1 MYRDARSQQYAEE
14 NMSVYDQKPWLGQYS
29 AGVPAEVRPEFPDAL
44 SMFRHALARDP
55 SRTLIHYFDSSIAV
69 GDIDRMSDAL
79 AVALAAR
86 GIRRGDRIAAYLQNV
101 PQFVLT
107 MLAAWKLGAILVS
120 CNPMLRHKEVGVILN
135 DSGARV
141 LVTLE
146 SLYHEVA
153 RAVVPD
159 SKVELVLT
167 TSELEFL
174 GPNRPALLKD
184 STRQPCDGATDL
196 MTLIAEFNGQRP
208 APVTISGDDVAL
220 LTYTS
225 GTTGPP
231 KGAMN
236 LHRNIVYNTQVYRE
250 WMKLSSADVIL
261 GVAPLFHITGLIACV
276 TTAMLLPCPLVLY
289 FRFDP
294 ATTAELVELH
304 GVTFVVASITV
315 FIALMNNEEARKRDF
330 STLKKVY
337 SGGAPVS
344 PAQVEAFQNMFGA
357 YIHNIYGMTET
368 TSPTHAVPLGGQ
380 APVDPNTGALS
391 VGVPVCGAIVRIC
404 DDEGH
409 ELPTGEIG
417 ELVSGGPMVVPGY
430 WEKPEESAQAFEA
443 RGIHTGDVGFMDA
456 DGWFYIVDRKKDLII
471 ASGYKV
477 WPREVEDVLYTHP
490 AIRECAV
497 VGVVDAYRGETVKA
511 YVSLRPGMDAT
522 GQDIVEFCK
531 DRMAAYK
538 RPREVE
544 VLPEL
549 PKTASGKIMRRELR
563 K

>member
-1 MYRDARSQQYAEE
+1 
-14 NMSVYDQKPWLGQYS
+14 MSVYDQKPWLAQYS
-29 AGVPAEVRPEFPDAL
+29 AGVPAEVHPEFTDAL
-44 SMFRHALARDP
+44 SMFRHAVARDP
-55 SRTLIHYFDSSIAV
+55 QRSLIHYFDQRIATGEV
-69 GDIDRMSDAL
+69 DRLSDAL
-79 AVALAAR
+79 AAALAAR
-86 GIRRGDRIAAYLQNV
+86 GIKRGDRIAVYLQNV
-101 PQFVLT
+101 PQFVLA
-107 MLAAWKLGAILVS
+107 MLAAWKVGGIMVS
-120 CNPMLRHKEVGVILN
+120 VNPMLRQKEVALILN

-141 LVTLE
+141 LITLE
-146 SLYHEVA
+146 SLYQEVA
-153 RAVVPD
+153 KDVVPN
-159 SKVELVLT
+159 SKVEHVLT

-174 GPNRPALLKD
+174 GSTRPALLKGIE
-184 STRQPCDGATDL
+184 RIACDGTADL
-196 MTLIAEFNGQRP
+196 MQLIAEFSGQRP
-208 APVTISGDDVAL
+208 ATPTLNGDDIAL

-250 WMKLSSADVIL
+250 WMKLDSNDVIL
-261 GVAPLFHITGLIACV
+261 GVAPLFHITGLIACI

-289 FRFDP
+289 YRFDA
-294 ATTAELVELH
+294 ATTAELVEQH

-315 FIALMNNEEARKRDF
+315 FIALMNSEEARKRDF

-344 PAQVEAFQNMFGA
+344 PTQVEAYQNMFGA

-368 TSPTHAVPLGGQ
+368 TSPTHAVPLGVS

-404 DDEGH
+404 DDDGK
-409 ELPTGEIG
+409 ELAVGEIG

-430 WEKPEESAQAFEA
+430 WEKPEETAKAIEA
-443 RGIHTGDVGFMDA
+443 RGIHTGDVGFMDEQ
-456 DGWFYIVDRKKDLII
+456 GWFYIVDRKKDLII

-490 AIRECAV
+490 AVRECAV

-511 YVSLRPGMDAT
+511 YVSLRPGADAS
-522 GQDIVEFCK
+522 GKDIVEFCK
-531 DRMAAYK
+531 ERMAAYK

-544 VLPEL
+544 ILDEL

>member
-1 MYRDARSQQYAEE
+1 MNAYE
-14 NMSVYDQKPWLGQYS
+14 QKPWLKLYP
-29 AGVPAEVRPEFPDAL
+29 AGVPAEAKPEFTNAL
-44 SMFRHALARDP
+44 EMFRAARAADP
-55 SRTLIHYFDSSIAV
+55 TRTQIHYFDSALSV
-69 GDIDRMSDAL
+69 SEIDRLSDQL
-79 AVALAAR
+79 AGALAAR
-86 GIRRGDRIAAYLQNV
+86 GIGKGDRLAAYLQNV

-107 MLAAWKLGAILVS
+107 MLAAWKVGAIMVS
-120 CNPMLRHKEVGVILN
+120 VNPMLRHKEVSLILK
-135 DSGARV
+135 DSGARG

-153 RAVVPD
+153 QAVVPD
-159 SKVELVLT
+159 TKVEFVFT

-174 GPNRPALLKD
+174 GENRPALLKD
-184 STRQPCDGATDL
+184 SKRMTCPGAEDL
-196 MTLIAEFNGQRP
+196 LTVINAQAGYTP
-208 APVTISGDDVAL
+208 APIAISGDDVAL

-236 LHRNIVYNTQVYRE
+236 LHRNVVYNSTVYRE
-250 WMKLSSADVIL
+250 WMQLSPQDVIL

-289 FRFDP
+289 YRFDP
-294 ATTAELVELH
+294 AVTAELVETH

-315 FIALMNNEEARKRDF
+315 FIALMNHEEAKKRNF

-344 PAQVEAFQNMFGA
+344 PAQVEAFQKQFGA

-368 TSPTHAVPLGGQ
+368 TSPTHAVPLGGD

-391 VGVPVCGAIVRIC
+391 VGIPVCGAVVYVV
-404 DDEGH
+404 DDEGNA
-409 ELPTGEIG
+409 LPAGEVGEI
-417 ELVSGGPMVVPGY
+417 VSGGPMVAPGY
-430 WEKPEESAQAFEA
+430 WEKPEESALAFEA
-443 RGIHTGDVGFMDA
+443 RGIHTGDVGFMDEN
-456 DGWFYIVDRKKDLII
+456 GWFYIVDRKKDLII

-490 AIRECAV
+490 AVRECAV
-497 VGVVDAYRGETVKA
+497 VGVVDAYRGESVKA
-511 YVSLRPGMDAT
+511 FVSLKAGFSVT
-522 GQDIVEFCK
+522 GEDIVNFCK
-531 DRMAAYK
+531 DLMAAYK

-544 VLPEL
+544 IVDEL

>member
-1 MYRDARSQQYAEE
+1 
-14 NMSVYDQKPWLGQYS
+14 MSVYDQKPWLAQYS
-29 AGVPAEVRPEFPDAL
+29 PGVPAEIVPEFTDAL
-44 SMFRHALARDP
+44 SMFRHAVARDP
-55 SRTLIHYFDSSIAV
+55 QRTLIHYFDQTLATGMV
-69 GDIDRMSDAL
+69 DRLSDAL
-79 AVALAAR
+79 AAALAAR
-86 GIRRGDRIAAYLQNV
+86 GIGRGDRIAVYLQNV
-101 PQFVLT
+101 PQFVIA
-107 MLAAWKLGAILVS
+107 MLAAWKLGGIMVS
-120 CNPMLRHKEVGVILN
+120 VNPMLRQKEVALILE

-153 RAVVPD
+153 RDVVPGT
-159 SKVELVLT
+159 KVEQVLT

-174 GPNRPALLKD
+174 GGTRPALLKGIE
-184 STRQPCDGATDL
+184 RRACDGASDL
-196 MTLIAEFNGQRP
+196 MTLIAEFDGQRP
-208 APVTISGDDVAL
+208 APQTLSADDVAL

-231 KGAMN
+231 KAAMN
-236 LHRNIVYNTQVYRE
+236 LHRNVVYNTQVYRE
-250 WMKLSSADVIL
+250 WMKLDSNDVIL
-261 GVAPLFHITGLIACV
+261 GVAPLFHITGLIACI

-289 FRFDP
+289 YRFDP
-294 ATTAELVELH
+294 ATTAELVERH

-315 FIALMNNEEARKRDF
+315 FIALMNNEDARKRDF

-368 TSPTHAVPLGGQ
+368 TSPTHAVPLGGS

-391 VGVPVCGAIVRIC
+391 VGIPICGALVRIC
-404 DDEGH
+404 DDDGRDV
-409 ELPTGEIG
+409 PVGEIG

-430 WEKPEESAQAFEA
+430 WQKPEETAQAFES

-456 DGWFYIVDRKKDLII
+456 QGWFYIVDRKKDLII

-490 AIRECAV
+490 AVRECAV

-511 YVSLRPGMDAT
+511 YVSLRAGAEAST
-522 GQDIVEFCK
+522 EDIVEFCK

-544 VLPEL
+544 ILAEL